1 MFKSLVRTAAVA
13 ATLSCS
19 AAAWAGCGLTI
30 TFDND
35 TSREITVLEIDAKT
49 TTGTYQTVHRSDFK
63 VGPGRKVAKAIE
75 TNAGCALP
83 HNVRGQVQDR
93 HVDQVRVERADRDRG
108 RQEDHARDRQ
118 LRAGPQAAVASD
130 SLPRCASIAGVRIR

>member
-35 TSREITVLEIDAKT
+35 TSREITVLEINAKT

-83 HNVRGQVQDR
+83 HKVRAKYTIGTTTTSVSKGPIATA
-93 HVDQVRVERADRDRG
+93 VDKKITLEIDN
-108 RQEDHARDRQ
+108 
-118 LRAGPQAAVASD
+118 
-130 SLPRCASIAGVRIR
+130 

>member
-35 TSREITVLEIDAKT
+35 TSRDKPLLPLVVLPLAPPHDAEPPLNGQPAARVD
-49 TTGTYQTVHRSDFK
+49 TGPLPPTHTHQQTA
-63 VGPGRKVAKAIE
+63 GILGCGRTLAYTLARRGEFPCQVLRLGNRYVIPTA
-75 TNAGCALP
+75 AL
-83 HNVRGQVQDR
+83 
-93 HVDQVRVERADRDRG
+93 
-108 RQEDHARDRQ
+108 
-118 LRAGPQAAVASD
+118 LRAREEANA
-130 SLPRCASIAGVRIR
+130 R